1 MTATTANNLAAQS
14 HVTPGWFER
23 TFSSGWKLALAL
35 LLITLLVRVSVM
47 GDPGYH
53 PDEEFYVLV
62 AQRLRAGA
70 FSAGEA

>member
-35 LLITLLVRVSVM
+35 LLITLLVRVCQSAFNR
-47 GDPGYH
+47 DPLSACKRD
-53 PDEEFYVLV
+53 PLAV
-62 AQRLRAGA
+62 AGI
-70 FSAGEA
+70 G